1 VTTTFRSVADMF
13 LHRVGETP
21 NHEALRFPAGGS
33 WESLSWRQLGEKV
46 RELACGFR
54 ALGLKDEERIAIV
67 CNTRWEWM
75 LVDLGI
81 LCAGGATTTIYPSS
95 TAEDCAYIL
104 ADSATVIAV
113 AENADQVAK
122 LRNCRA
128 ELPRL
133 AKVVVIDGEASSDGW
148 VMTLAELAE
157 KGRAADRAAPGRYEE
172 VVRAVQPTSLA
183 TLIYTSGTTGKPK
196 GVELTH
202 DNWLFEAEAIDG
214 IELLRADD
222 LQYLWL
228 PLAHSFGKVLQA
240 AQIRIGFPTAID
252 GRVEKIVENLAV
264 VRPTFVAAVPRIFEK
279 VHNRVV
285 GTAKDKGGLTWS
297 MFQWAIGVGR
307 QVSSLRQQQ
316 SQPAGAHVLMHRV
329 ADKLVLSKIRARFG
343 GRLRFFISGSAPLSR
358 EIAEFFHAAGLL
370 ILEGYGLTE
379 SSAGTFVNR
388 PDAYRFGTVGHP
400 FPGVEVEIAEDGEIL
415 LGGRGIMRGYHHLA
429 EATSEA
435 LVTRNGKKF
444 LATGDIGQLEDGFLR
459 ITDRK
464 KDLIKTSGGKYVAPQ
479 SLEGKLKAIS
489 PWVSQVVVHGDRRN
503 FCSALLTLDEEAAR
517 KWASE
522 NGRSGATIKELSED
536 AGLRA
541 LVQAD
546 INELNRGL
554 AKYETIKK
562 FVILPAELT
571 IEAGELTPSLKV
583 KRKFVETKYKDL
595 LDGMYA
601 GGGPAAD

>member
-1 VTTTFRSVADMF
+1 MF
-13 LHRVGETP
+13 LHRVAETP
-21 NHEALRFPAGGS
+21 NHEAIRYPEGSS
-33 WESLSWRQLGEKV
+33 WESLSWKQLGEKV

-54 ALGLKDEERIAIV
+54 AIGLKDEERIAIV
-67 CNTRWEWM
+67 SNTRWEWM
-75 LVDLGI
+75 LADLAI
-81 LCAGGATTTIYPSS
+81 LCAGGATTTVYPSS
-95 TAEDCAYIL
+95 TAEDCQYIL

-113 AENADQVAK
+113 AENAEQVAK
-122 LRNCRA
+122 LRKSRGD
-128 ELPRL
+128 LPRL

-157 KGRAADRAAPGRYEE
+157 KGRVADRAAPGRYEE
-172 VVRAVQPTSLA
+172 IVRAVQPGSLA

-196 GVELTH
+196 GVELVH
-202 DNWLFEAEAIDG
+202 DNWLFEAEAIDAV
-214 IELLRADD
+214 ELLKADD

-252 GRVEKIVENLAV
+252 GRVDKIVENLAV

-285 GTAKDKGGLTWS
+285 GTAKEKGGLTWS

-307 QVSSLRQQQ
+307 QVSSLKQQQ

-379 SSAGTFVNR
+379 SSAGSFVNW
-388 PDAYRFGTVGHP
+388 PDKFRFGTVGLP
-400 FPGVEVEIAEDGEIL
+400 FPGVDVVIAEDGEIL
-415 LGGRGIMRGYHHLA
+415 LGGRGIMRGYHHLP

-435 LVTRNGKKF
+435 FVERDGKRY
-444 LATGDIGQLEDGFLR
+444 LATGDIGQLDDGFLR

-503 FCSALLTLDEEAAR
+503 FCSALITLDEEAAK
-517 KWASE
+517 KWAE
-522 NGRSGATIKELSED
+522 HNGKTGATISDLARDEQ
-536 AGLRA
+536 LRA
-541 LVQAD
+541 LIQAD

-583 KRKFVETKYKDL
+583 KRKFVEAKYKDL
-595 LDGMYA
+595 LDGMYSGA
-601 GGGPAAD
+601 SPGSE